1 MARFNMD
8 AKIHQLFLSVGLK
21 AGPSQNLAGLR
32 LLARQRIS
40 LLVAPDWTEE
50 KNGTPDQIRGDD

>member
-1 MARFNMD
+1 MD

-32 LLARQRIS
+32 SLARQRIS